1 MITANLHHLELHE
14 TWTENDP
21 TQHCRSTFPLVGAL
35 GSENSALVYFELAPG
50 DHLGRHTDS
59 AEEVLLIL
67 AGAVEVSVGEE
78 TGRLSQGEIA
88 LVPTMVPH
96 DLRNVGDETAKVLGF
111 FGSPNIVATFDEV
124 WLPDNTRVIDTA
136 AMFAGMAAQYR

>member
-1 MITANLHHLELHE
+1 MIAANLHNLELHE

-21 TQHCRSTFPLVGAL
+21 TQHCRSTFPLAGAL

-136 AMFAGMAAQYR
+136 AMFAGMAA

>member
-1 MITANLHHLELHE
+1 MISVKLDDLELHE

-21 TQHCRSTFPLVGAL
+21 TQRCRSTFPLVGAL
-35 GSENSALVYFELAPG
+35 GTENSAAVYFELAPG

-67 AGAVEVSVGEE
+67 QGTVQVSVGDEE
-78 TGRLSQGEIA
+78 GRVSQGEIA

-96 DLRNVGDETAKVLGF
+96 DLRNVGDDTAKVLGF

-124 WLPDNTRVIDTA
+124 WLPDDTRVIDTE
-136 AMFAGMAAQYR
+136 AMFAQMAASV

>member
-1 MITANLHHLELHE
+1 MITANLNNLELHE

-21 TQHCRSTFPLVGAL
+21 TQRCQSTFPLVGAL
-35 GSENSALVYFELAPG
+35 GTENSATVYLELAPG
-50 DHLGRHTDS
+50 DRLGRHTDS

-67 AGAVEVSVGEE
+67 DGTVEVSVGDEQ
-78 TGRLSQGEIA
+78 GWLSKGELA

-96 DLRNVGDETAKVLGF
+96 DIRNVGDEAAKVLGF
-111 FGSPNIVATFDEV
+111 FGSPNIVATFDKV

-136 AMFAGMAAQYR
+136 AMFSQMVQQV

>member
-1 MITANLHHLELHE
+1 MITANLNEIELHE

-21 TQHCRSTFPLVGAL
+21 TQHCRSTFPLAEAL
-35 GSENSALVYFELAPG
+35 GSENSTLVYFELAPG

-67 AGAVEVSVGEE
+67 SGTVEVSVGQE
-78 TGRLSQGEIA
+78 TGQVAQGGFA

-124 WLPDNTRVIDTA
+124 WLPDNTPVIDTA
-136 AMFAGMAAQYR
+136 AMFAAMAQQA

>member
-1 MITANLHHLELHE
+1 MITANLNKLELHE

-21 TQHCRSTFPLVGAL
+21 QQHCRSTFPLAEAL
-35 GSENSALVYFELAPG
+35 GAENSTVVYFELAPG

-67 AGAVEVSVGEE
+67 AGTVEVSVGEE
-78 TGRLSQGEIA
+78 KGRLSQGEIA
-88 LVPTMVPH
+88 LAPEMVPH
-96 DLRNVGDETAKVLGF
+96 DLRNVGQETAKVLGF
-111 FGSPNIVATFDEV
+111 FGSPNIVATFDEE

-136 AMFAGMAAQYR
+136 AVFAPMAQ

>member
-1 MITANLHHLELHE
+1 MISGNLNNLELRE

-21 TQHCRSTFPLVGAL
+21 KQRARSTFPMAEAL
-35 GSENSALVYFELAPG
+35 GSENTTMVYFELAPG

-59 AEEVLLIL
+59 AEEILLIL
-67 AGAVEVSVGEE
+67 DGAVEVSVGEE
-78 TGRLSQGEIA
+78 KGQIAKGEFA

-96 DLRNVGDETAKVLGF
+96 DLRNVGDKPARVLGF
-111 FGSPNIVATFDEV
+111 FGNPNIVATFDEA

-136 AMFAGMAAQYR
+136 AVFAQMAQAA

>member
-1 MITANLHHLELHE
+1 MITANLNEIELHE

-21 TQHCRSTFPLVGAL
+21 TQHCRSTFPLAEAL
-35 GSENSALVYFELAPG
+35 GSENSTLVYFELAPG

-67 AGAVEVSVGEE
+67 SGTVEVSVGQE
-78 TGRLSQGEIA
+78 TGQVAQGGFA

-124 WLPDNTRVIDTA
+124 WLPDNTPVIDTA
-136 AMFAGMAAQYR
+136 AIFAAMAQQA

>member
-21 TQHCRSTFPLVGAL
+21 TQHCRSTFPLAGAL

-136 AMFAGMAAQYR
+136 AMFAGMAA

>member
-1 MITANLHHLELHE
+1 MITANLNNPDLHE

-21 TQHCRSTFPLVGAL
+21 TQHCRSTFPLAGAL
-35 GSENSALVYFELAPG
+35 GTENSAAVYFELAPG

-67 AGAVEVSVGEE
+67 SGTVEVSVGEE
-78 TGRLSQGEIA
+78 QGQLSQGELA
-88 LVPTMVPH
+88 LVPTMLPH
-96 DLRNVGDETAKVLGF
+96 DIRNIGDETAKVLGF
-111 FGSPNIVATFDEV
+111 FGSPNIVATFDEA

-136 AMFAGMAAQYR
+136 AMFSQMAQQV

>member
-1 MITANLHHLELHE
+1 MITANLNNLELHE
-14 TWTENDP
+14 TWTEKDP
-21 TQHCRSTFPLVGAL
+21 TQRCRSTFPLAGAL
-35 GSENSALVYFELAPG
+35 GSENSAAVYFELAPG

-67 AGAVEVSVGEE
+67 AGTAEVSVGEE
-78 TGRLSQGEIA
+78 QGRLSQGEMA
-88 LVPTMVPH
+88 VVPTMVPH
-96 DLRNVGDETAKVLGF
+96 DIRNAGDETVKVLGF

-136 AMFAGMAAQYR
+136 AMFAQIAQ

>member
-1 MITANLHHLELHE
+1 MITVSLNDLELHE
-14 TWTENDP
+14 TWTKNDP
-21 TQHCRSTFPLVGAL
+21 EQRCRSTFPLAEAL
-35 GSENSALVYFELAPG
+35 GSENSTLVYFELAPG

-67 AGAVEVSVGEE
+67 SGTVEVSVGEE
-78 TGRLSQGEIA
+78 TGQVEQGGFA

-96 DLRNVGDETAKVLGF
+96 DLRNVGEGTAKVLGF

-124 WLPDNTRVIDTA
+124 WLPDNTPVIDTA
-136 AMFAGMAAQYR
+136 AIFAAMAQQA

>member
-1 MITANLHHLELHE
+1 MITANLNTVDLHE
-14 TWTENDP
+14 TWTETDP
-21 TQHCRSTFPLVGAL
+21 TQRCRSTFPLAKAL
-35 GSENSALVYFELAPG
+35 GTENSTLVYFELAPG

-67 AGAVEVSVGEE
+67 AGTVDVSVGEE
-78 TGRLSQGEIA
+78 TERASQGQLA

-124 WLPDNTRVIDTA
+124 WQPDNTRVIDTA
-136 AMFAGMAAQYR
+136 AMFAQMA

>member
-1 MITANLHHLELHE
+1 MITANLNNPELHE

-21 TQHCRSTFPLVGAL
+21 TQHCRSTFPLAGAL
-35 GSENSALVYFELAPG
+35 GTENSAAVYLELAPG

-67 AGAVEVSVGEE
+67 ASPVEVSVGEE
-78 TGRLSQGEIA
+78 TGQLSAGQMA

-96 DLRNVGDETAKVLGF
+96 DIRNVGEEIARVVGF

-124 WLPDNTRVIDTA
+124 WQPDNTRVIDTV
-136 AMFAGMAAQYR
+136 AMFAQMAQAI